1 MIMSED
7 STPRGER
14 TRSEIL
20 QAALGLF
27 TEHGYHGTSMRQ
39 IAQEAGIALGGIYNH
54 FSGKEEIF
62 KTVFI
67 ELHPFWETLPLM
79 NAAQGDTIEEFVC
92 DAARR
97 MIDEL
102 GERPD
107 FLNLMFIELVEF
119 NGEHIPEFFEIFF
132 PQFREFSQR
141 FLAKSQK
148 IRDIPLL
155 MVTRVFIGLFL
166 SYVITDLFIGKR
178 LPAEG
183 RENALDYFVEIYLH
197 GILKSGS
204 SKEVL

>member
-1 MIMSED
+1 MSED
-7 STPRGER
+7 LIPRGER

-79 NAAQGDTIEEFVC
+79 NAAQGETIEEFVR

-102 GERPD
+102 AERPD

-141 FLAKSQK
+141 FLAKRQEM
-148 IRDIPLL
+148 RDIPLL
-155 MVTRVFIGLFL
+155 MVTRVFVGLFL

-204 SKEVL
+204 SKGVL

>member
-1 MIMSED
+1 MSED
-7 STPRGER
+7 LIPRGER

-20 QAALGLF
+20 EAALDLF

-79 NAAQGDTIEEFVC
+79 NAAQGETVEDFVR
-92 DAARR
+92 DAAQR
-97 MIDEL
+97 MISEL
-102 GERPD
+102 AERPD

-119 NGEHIPEFFEIFF
+119 NGQHIPQFFEIFF
-132 PQFREFSQR
+132 PQFRAFSGR
-141 FLAKSQK
+141 FLAKRQQL
-148 IRDIPLL
+148 RDIPLL
-155 MVTRVFIGLFL
+155 MVTRIFVGLFL
-166 SYVITDLFIGKR
+166 SYVITDLFIGQH

-183 RENALDYFVEIYLH
+183 RENALDYFVDIYLH
-197 GILKSGS
+197 GILKNNS
-204 SKEVL
+204 SEQVL